1 MDATPEQHDQHDTAA
16 IPTAPQPAPWPPAE
30 VAAIEAACRATVART
45 ARLADQPDPAG
56 LAAWFTE
63 DGRLERPSGEL
74 LVGRAAIEAAYAARP
89 AQRLTRHL
97 LGGTVVEVS
106 APDAA
111 RALSTVLLC
120 SGNLG
125 DPPGRYGRPMDGPMV
140 VGEFDDELRREPDGQ
155 WRITHRRASFLLHRS
170 G

>member
-1 MDATPEQHDQHDTAA
+1 MVMTPEPHDPPPPVTASH
-16 IPTAPQPAPWPPAE
+16 PTPCPPAE

-45 ARLADQPDPAG
+45 ARLADLPDPVG
-56 LAAWFTE
+56 FAAWFTA
-63 DGRLERPSGEL
+63 DARLERPSGEQL
-74 LVGRAAIEAAYAARP
+74 AGRAAIEAAYAARP

-97 LGGTVVEVS
+97 LGGTVVEVV

-120 SGNLG
+120 SGDLT
-125 DPPGRYGRPMDGPMV
+125 DPPGRHGRPMDGPMV

-155 WRITHRRASFLLHRS
+155 WRISYRRASFVLHRNA
-170 G
+170 